1 MSEGPGF
8 LEFFILEASDYVEQ
22 LDGLL
27 LGGSSTGPD
36 VDAMQRVARAL
47 RGTAT
52 MAKLPSFADV
62 AGGVERVG
70 RAMREGAL
78 QWDPALRGALTAA
91 VDDLKTLIHAART
104 WSPAEDQRAQTRSE
118 ELAKFAPVGGIAPK
132 TQTAQK
138 AAAAG
143 SAFLAAEASNIAAGL
158 ELLNTRSGAA
168 DTASNLLRRVRA
180 LRGVAGV
187 KEITSL
193 ADVLEAT
200 EDAARGLELGDTA
213 LTPEARQLFETSAVY
228 LRELSTALRYDTDV
242 NAPTPARDAFVAAQ
256 DRWAGRAGEGDQV
269 VPITS
274 LFYGDGG
281 PGVVDAAPNPPTSAS
296 ARFRLELVSHGEH
309 LRQLLDSA
317 SRAKDPA
324 SLDRSRRDLKRA
336 FRALAAT
343 ADSFGERAVSD
354 AIRSRT
360 ASVETLDTATL
371 ELLESLASVLSKP
384 NADSAHLVAEL
395 TAAPATSE
403 QPPVE
408 APAATETVLPATAS
422 EPVVEQR
429 RTPIETMIASVTETA
444 KSVSETAQSVVES
457 ATSAA
462 ATLIDSGLAAL
473 EELGAEPWLPPVA
486 IPEESVVP
494 IESLLYR
501 GKAALDRAA
510 EIRDHARRSGR
521 RIDDET
527 LEELFDLVELARTE

>member
-132 TQTAQK
+132 TQAAQK

-371 ELLESLASVLSKP
+371 ESLESLASVLSKP